1 MSRYS
6 SGTTPTISLIGATA
20 LWAFATV
27 ISKKLLGTVPPI
39 TLLVVQL
46 IPSVTLLW
54 ILAAAAR
61 IAPLRWQVTVP
72 VALLGCLNPG
82 MSYTLSLLGLTRTT
96 ASVATLL
103 WAAEPAFIVGMA
115 WLILRERLTAG
126 RVAVTAVAAC
136 GVIMV
141 SGVAAGG
148 SVATGDLGGDALI
161 LAGVLCCALYT
172 VLARKITVAID
183 PLFTVTLQQT
193 VGLAWAVMLWPLEWH
208 QQGSTP
214 LSALTSTE
222 ILGAAVSG
230 AMYYGAAFWLYLKG
244 LARVPAS
251 VAGGF
256 LNLIPVFGIAT
267 AFAFLGERLTAAQW
281 AGAGT
286 IIFAVFFLLSME
298 APRASE
304 GATPKQG
311 PNHGDIHP

>member
-1 MSRYS
+1 MSRHS
-6 SGTTPTISLIGATA
+6 SGVTPVVSLIGATA

-27 ISKKLLGTVPPI
+27 ISKKLLATVPPI

-46 IPSVTLLW
+46 VPSVMLLW

-61 IAPLRWQVTVP
+61 IAPLRWRVLVP

-82 MSYTLSLLGLTRTT
+82 LSYTLSLLGLTRTT

-103 WAAEPAFIVGMA
+103 WAAEPALIVGMA
-115 WLILRERLTAG
+115 WLILGERLTAG
-126 RVAVTAVAAC
+126 RVAATAVAAC
-136 GVIMV
+136 GVAMV

-148 SVATGDLGGDALI
+148 GVSTGDLHSDALI
-161 LAGVLCCALYT
+161 LGGVLCCALYT

-193 VGLAWAVMLWPLEWH
+193 VGLAWAVVLWPLEWH
-208 QQGSTP
+208 QQGRTP

-230 AMYYGAAFWLYLKG
+230 VMYYGAAFWLYLKG
-244 LARVPAS
+244 LACVPAS

-256 LNLIPVFGIAT
+256 LNLIPVFGVAT
-267 AFAFLGERLTAAQW
+267 AFLFLGERLAAVQW
-281 AGAGT
+281 VGAAT
-286 IIFAVFFLLSME
+286 IILAVFVLLTLE
-298 APRASE
+298 ATR
-304 GATPKQG
+304 KVDR
-311 PNHGDIHP
+311 PNVI